1 MSDAPATADPAATRS
16 VHTSHGQASD
26 AAPAAADLAPTTT
39 GDAPTDDEYMI
50 ALQEGRAAAFDALV
64 DRHRAPLEGFFFKNT
79 RDRMLAEDLA
89 QETLLK
95 VYSQAWDYIPMGR
108 FKAWMYRMGR
118 NLLIDTVRKQTND
131 VILRAS
137 RGSDADE
144 TDRLARF
151 AGEFM
156 DPQKAASLSERR
168 DSLDT
173 LLADLPEDQ
182 RQTVTLHYYNGLPL
196 SEVADVMETN
206 VSTCKSRLRLARD
219 KLRGRIEAAG
229 WHT

>member
-1 MSDAPATADPAATRS
+1 MLPRPMPDAPATDEED
-16 VHTSHGQASD
+16 VSD
-26 AAPAAADLAPTTT
+26 DDL
-39 GDAPTDDEYMI
+39 MI
-50 ALQEGRAAAFDALV
+50 ALQEGRAAAFEEIV
-64 DRHRAPLEGFFFKNT
+64 DRHRGPLEGFFFKNT

-95 VYSQAWDYIPMGR
+95 VYGQAWDYIPMGR

-131 VILRAS
+131 VILRAH

-144 TDRLARF
+144 QDRLARF
-151 AGEFM
+151 AGEFLS
-156 DPQKAASLSERR
+156 PEAAAGLAERKE
-168 DSLDT
+168 SLDEM
-173 LLADLPEDQ
+173 LGDLPEDQ

-196 SEVADVMETN
+196 AEVADVMETN

-229 WHT
+229 WKP